1 MNDLEVAREIAK
13 QSSHLLMQVRQ
24 DHAELINTKELG
36 DIADK
41 KSENLIAE
49 LLKTYRP
56 NDAIL
61 SEEALDDLNRLNK
74 DRVWIIDPLD
84 GTKEFS
90 TNREDFAVHVAL
102 WERNFSQGPSHISTA
117 VVALPATGEIL
128 DTSEQRTLGKLSGV
142 PRVVISRTRP
152 PETMSPILDAL
163 VENYGGVETIPL
175 GSVGAKVAQL
185 IMGNAD
191 VYVHTTGFYEWDVAA
206 PLAVAHRH
214 GFHVSD
220 VSNLPLELNK
230 ENTRVDNLLICHP
243 ELTAILLAALK

>member
-1 MNDLEVAREIAK
+1 MNDLEVARRVAK
-13 QSSHLLMQVRQ
+13 QAGQLLMQVRQ
-24 DHAELINTKELG
+24 EHADLINTRELG

-61 SEEALDDLNRLNK
+61 SEEALDDLNRLTK
-74 DRVWIIDPLD
+74 DRVWIVDPLD

-90 TNREDFAVHVAL
+90 TNREDFAVHIAL
-102 WERNFSQGPSHISTA
+102 WERNFIQGPSNISTA

-128 DTSEQRTLGKLSGV
+128 DTGQKRNLGKVTGS

-152 PETMSPILDAL
+152 PETMSSILDAL
-163 VENYGGVETIPL
+163 AENYGGVETIPL

-185 IMGNAD
+185 IMGKAD

-206 PLAVAHRH
+206 PLAVADRY
-214 GFHVSD
+214 GFHISD
-220 VSNLPLELNK
+220 TSNMPLKLNK

>member
-1 MNDLEVAREIAK
+1 MNDLDLAREIAREAG
-13 QSSHLLMQVRQ
+13 QLLMQVRK
-24 DHAELINTKELG
+24 DHAEMINTKELG

-41 KSENLIAE
+41 QAESLIAE
-49 LLKTYRP
+49 LLKSNRP

-61 SEEALDDLNRLNK
+61 SEEALDDLNRLK
-74 DRVWIIDPLD
+74 ADRVWIIDPLD

-102 WERNFSQGPSHISTA
+102 WERDFAEGLSNISTA

-128 DTSEQRTLGKLSGV
+128 DTSEKKSLSKISHA

-152 PETMSPILDAL
+152 PETMSPIIDAL
-163 VENYGGVETIPL
+163 AVNFGGVETIPL

-185 IMGNAD
+185 ILGKAD
-191 VYVHTTGFYEWDVAA
+191 VYIHTTGFYEWDVAA
-206 PLAVAHRH
+206 PLAVADRY

-220 VSNLPLELNK
+220 ISNFPLQLNK
-230 ENTRVDNLLICHP
+230 ENTRVANLLICHP
-243 ELTAILLAALK
+243 ELTGTLLAALK